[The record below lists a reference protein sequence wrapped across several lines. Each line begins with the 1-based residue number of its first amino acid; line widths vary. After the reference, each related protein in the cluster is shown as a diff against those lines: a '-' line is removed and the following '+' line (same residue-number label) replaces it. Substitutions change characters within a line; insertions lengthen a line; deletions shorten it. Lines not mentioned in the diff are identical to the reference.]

1 MEAFWRAFGITSN
14 YGRPLNDFYL
24 NLLGRNCSA
33 EQEEFETKD
42 QVTYKSSGYEL
53 KNLLESKTLAPK

>member
-1 MEAFWRAFGITSN
+1 MEVFWKALGITSN

-24 NLLGRNCSA
+24 NLLGRSCSA

-42 QVTYKSSGYEL
+42 QVTYKGSGYEL
-53 KNLLESKTLAPK
+53 KNLLESKTPSPK